1 MTTEDKY
8 WESKSDEEKEK
19 IRLEQSL
26 TTQEIRDQEL
36 NIANPV
42 RMVPCG
48 YDDCDYVQRVVV
60 SADFKSL
67 KLHWNQHFYENPF
80 DRVRFLAQKEKEL
93 LEFREKLEHEDPE
106 TQKNIRA
113 FDAEHLPTVPV
124 SDTQDVPT
132 VQKKQVGREK
142 LLAKIQKAGG
152 LPTPETQMQTIARR
166 IRKFFGSFSL
176 GSGNDT
182 IVERSYD

>member
-1 MTTEDKY
+1 MTDKY
-8 WESKSDEEKEK
+8 WEGLSEEEKEK

-26 TTQEIRDQEL
+26 TNQEIRDQEL
-36 NIANPV
+36 NVANPV

-48 YDDCDYVQRVVV
+48 YEKCDYVQRVVV
-60 SADFKSL
+60 SADFKTL

-93 LEFREKLEHEDPE
+93 LELNEKLQHEDPE
-106 TQKNIRA
+106 TQRNIQA
-113 FDAEHLPTVPV
+113 FDAEHLPAPV
-124 SDTQDVPT
+124 SDTSDASVLN
-132 VQKKQVGREK
+132 VHRQVSNQK
-142 LLAKIQKAGG
+142 LLVKIQKAGG
-152 LPTPETQMQTIARR
+152 LPSEATRFQKIICR

-176 GSGNDT
+176 GSGNDV